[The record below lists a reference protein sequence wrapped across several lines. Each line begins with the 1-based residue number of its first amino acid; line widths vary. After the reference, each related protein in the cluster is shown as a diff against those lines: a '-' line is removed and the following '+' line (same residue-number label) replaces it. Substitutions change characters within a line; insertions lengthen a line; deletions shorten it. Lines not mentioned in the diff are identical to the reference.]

1 MVHQKARCRCG
12 ERPEWPEHLGPRS
25 KAHLQDEDEAV
36 GCLVPGVKVVACAVL
51 VVFVKLELLND
62 VRVLEQPE
70 QDLL

>member
-1 MVHQKARCRCG
+1 MG
-12 ERPEWPEHLGPRS
+12 RPERPEHLGPGS

-36 GCLVPGVKVVACAVL
+36 GRLVPGVKVVARAVL

-62 VRVLEQPE
+62 VGVLEQPE